1 MWFRPNVEEM
11 ERKRDVR
18 GLVKAL
24 KYKDLKIVSAA
35 TGALVKIGE
44 PAVGPLIQ
52 ILNDEDPRIR
62 IIAATALGEI
72 GNTQAI
78 EPLADV
84 LRRDDIAEKEA
95 ALALAK
101 IGKPAFD
108 ALIQALGNKSAIVRL
123 LTLDTLS
130 RIKDERAVDYL
141 IQALEDENWE
151 VRKKAAE
158 GLGEMGDPKA
168 VESLSKTLGDKRSL
182 KKEDFILALEH
193 LKLIRLAVIDAL
205 VKIGVKIGK
214 PAIALIQ
221 VFKEGDPEVRPIETL
236 EYVEAA
242 LDRIGWKPQDA
253 TERAYYLIMKKQWE
267 LLAELGKP
275 AVEPLIQALRYNN
288 FRREATEVL
297 GEIGDARAIEPIIQ
311 VMPYEKG
318 IFIDRMN
325 RALTKITGKPA
336 VEPLIQALKYKDLRL
351 EATSILGD
359 IGDARAVEPLIEVL
373 RKPRE
378 GEEDLWEE
386 YWRTRQA
393 VAFALGKI
401 GDLRSAEAIIDWL
414 FSEFPYPLW
423 ANIDRFFSDWYD
435 KMRTLFGDYTALIL
449 KVPRIKEPD
458 RIDTGKDSGTYH
470 YDLKENKEAILELCN
485 IPTQISSNILHKISQ
500 RRDIKVT
507 ISWSC
512 SFFDEGNLSF
522 ESQREMA
529 TNELKR
535 RGNPPYDPAAF
546 LSEEA
551 WKLSGH

>member
-1 MWFRPNVEEM
+1 M
-11 ERKRDVR
+11 
-18 GLVKAL
+18 L
-24 KYKDLKIVSAA
+24 KSENQ
-35 TGALVKIGE
+35 TFE
-44 PAVGPLIQ
+44 
-52 ILNDEDPRIR
+52 
-62 IIAATALGEI
+62 
-72 GNTQAI
+72 
-78 EPLADV
+78 
-84 LRRDDIAEKEA
+84 
-95 ALALAK
+95 
-101 IGKPAFD
+101 

-123 LTLDTLS
+123 LTVNALS
-130 RIKDERAVDYL
+130 RIGDERAVDYL

-158 GLGEMGDPKA
+158 GLGEMGDPRA
-168 VESLSKTLGDKRSL
+168 VESLSKTLGDTRSL

-193 LKLIRLAVIDAL
+193 LKLIRFVVIDAL

-221 VFKEGDPEVRPIETL
+221 TFKEGDPAIRPIETL
-236 EYVEAA
+236 GYVEAA
-242 LDRIGWKPQDA
+242 LDKIGWKPQDA

-275 AVEPLIQALRYNN
+275 AVEPLIQALRYSN

-318 IFIDRMN
+318 IFIDTMN

-351 EATSILGD
+351 EAISILVD

-449 KVPRIKEPD
+449 KVPRIKKPD

-522 ESQREMA
+522 ESQREIA